1 MRATARY
8 CLFLLLLQCQDCVAF
23 EARAE
28 PLSIRRAFLAGL
40 GTALLPVRPS
50 PSLGTDIN
58 GVPADSQQQH
68 QHQQQQQSS
77 SFLSAGYTRREYTN
91 SITASRDTNI
101 SPKEAYDTLQQLR
114 PGLNK
119 ADSSTIASSLSSN
132 TATRRALDVG
142 AGAGVSTQLLW
153 EMGFHEIDALDW
165 SGEAWETN
173 VVENGRCPPSVRFYQ
188 LDDERFL
195 QRHRR
200 EEPSRKYDAI
210 SFNFAVNYDKA
221 LLFAKEL
228 LEPNGVLLA
237 PVNNQRDYWNKQVY
251 VLLNPEGKILWNAND
266 VGAWSVQFQPD
277 VTQETCQ
284 GIWCAPFNGFQK
296 M

>member
-1 MRATARY
+1 
-8 CLFLLLLQCQDCVAF
+8 
-23 EARAE
+23 
-28 PLSIRRAFLAGL
+28 
-40 GTALLPVRPS
+40 
-50 PSLGTDIN
+50 
-58 GVPADSQQQH
+58 
-68 QHQQQQQSS
+68 
-77 SFLSAGYTRREYTN
+77 
-91 SITASRDTNI
+91 
-101 SPKEAYDTLQQLR
+101 
-114 PGLNK
+114 
-119 ADSSTIASSLSSN
+119 
-132 TATRRALDVG
+132 
-142 AGAGVSTQLLW
+142 
-153 EMGFHEIDALDW
+153 MGFHEIDALDW